1 MLQSGKL
8 PKTLIQRQ
16 ARAATLQKYD
26 SVTFL
31 LLMQC
36 PGRIL

>member
-1 MLQSGKL
+1 MLQSGKP
-8 PKTLIQRQ
+8 PKVLIQRQ
-16 ARAATLQKYD
+16 VRAATLQKYD

-31 LLMQC
+31 LLMQR